1 MLLLCVSYD
10 YYYGY
15 YFLLF
20 FFEMV
25 LRVRLHNGRFR
36 FYKSFTD
43 LAVITVENVLFEDDD
58 DTRRDTSSHDA
69 F

>member
-1 MLLLCVSYD
+1 MSVTIIIMVITFY
-10 YYYGY
+10 
-15 YFLLF
+15 F

-43 LAVITVENVLFEDDD
+43 LSVITVENVLFEDDD